1 MYSCSLAVGK
11 TKAEWEGL
19 EKLATDRDTSARFLL
34 SSSGVPSASES
45 LSHSLQS
52 AAYGTDRQTDIDRY
66 RQTDKWTERQV
77 DRQISRQV
85 DRLFHS
91 RTHVHMHGP
100 TSVQLVNDH
109 SL

>member
-19 EKLATDRDTSARFLL
+19 EKLATDRDISAHSLL

-52 AAYGTDRQTDIDRY
+52 AAYGTDRQI
-66 RQTDKWTERQV
+66 
-77 DRQISRQV
+77 
-85 DRLFHS
+85 
-91 RTHVHMHGP
+91 
-100 TSVQLVNDH
+100 
-109 SL
+109 